1 MSYFPDGL
9 GRTDVLEGISPD
21 TNAEISSNSDASEK
35 TAIPLDESKATTP
48 GSEFDEKKE
57 EKEKEEKEKEEK
69 DGDKQIPDYKSEEVG
84 DDLRPEDA
92 AIQDLPWQVRRI
104 VSLHDDTTLPTIT
117 FRYFLL
123 VFLFVPPGAFLQQMN
138 MFRTTSAPYSIFFV
152 QIAASYIGDWMGR
165 TMPAWEV
172 KVPFTKW
179 SFNTNPGP
187 FSVKEHVLVVIAAA
201 SGATYNLAWAP
212 LSLSELY
219 FKDEIHPAI
228 WISFMLAIVWTGYS
242 YAAIARQFLVY
253 DPQQPWFD
261 ALCQTALFETQTR
274 QREFPSPVSRRQMK
288 VFFFSLLAV
297 AVWQFL
303 PEYVFPMLSSLAFL
317 CWVAP
322 NNAAA
327 NFVGGGLG
335 GMGFLN
341 LSLNWA
347 NVGNLSA
354 MGSLFLTPWYT
365 QVIVFSAFVVNCWF
379 LLPLA
384 KWGGLGVWEHGLM
397 SNRLFMENGTKYPV
411 LELIT
416 PQVTLNE
423 TAYAEYGPLY
433 VGAQLLWGT
442 FFDYAS
448 YTSVLVWMGLF
459 GYPHLKATILKFFE
473 RQRQFKDGKKLS
485 VNEQYND
492 QLNVLMRSYEE
503 VPLSWFIIL
512 FLVSFVIVVSI
523 VGTGYL
529 YIPLWTYF
537 IALATGAVVVIP
549 LGWLYSLSNFQL
561 PIGTTNELLYGLMV
575 NAIPGYKNPVG
586 ASVYGAVAG
595 NAWYRAQ
602 YLLQDQKLGHYMHVP
617 PRTVFF
623 SQIFGSFVGVP
634 INYAVIRW
642 VLDKKGDY
650 LLAETRDPTNQWTG
664 QTLTLQL
671 TIATQYVLIGPKR
684 LFTETIYRPLPY
696 GFLVGAFVPFILY
709 LLHRRFPRAKFN
721 LWNCTIF
728 FCTMSTFWGNIST
741 GYLSGIIGGF
751 VVMYWAYRHHYELW
765 ARYNYIL
772 AAAFDSGYNLNA
784 LVVFLCFSA
793 GKRILMPNW
802 WGNNAESVE
811 RCFALDS

>member
-1 MSYFPDGL
+1 MDIY
-9 GRTDVLEGISPD
+9 
-21 TNAEISSNSDASEK
+21 SNSNASEK
-35 TAIPLDESKATTP
+35 NAVSLDEPIATTLGP
-48 GSEFDEKKE
+48 EFDEKEAK
-57 EKEKEEKEKEEK
+57 K
-69 DGDKQIPDYKSEEVG
+69 DDDKPMPDYKSEEIG
-84 DDLRPEDA
+84 EDLGPDDA
-92 AIQDLPWQVRRI
+92 AIQNLPWHVRRI

-123 VFLFVPPGAFLQQMN
+123 VLLFVPPGAFLQQMN

-152 QIAASYIGDWMGR
+152 QIAASYVGDWMGK

-172 KVPFTKW
+172 KVPFTRWK
-179 SFNTNPGP
+179 FNTNPGP

-201 SGATYNLAWAP
+201 SGATYNLAWGP

-219 FKDEIHPAI
+219 FKDKIHPAI
-228 WISFMLAIVWTGYS
+228 WIAFMLAIVWTGYS

-253 DPQQPWFD
+253 DPTQPWFD

-288 VFFFSLLAV
+288 VFFCSLLAV
-297 AVWQFL
+297 AVWQIL
-303 PEYVFPMLSSLAFL
+303 PEYAFPMLSSLAVL
-317 CWVAP
+317 CWIAP

-327 NFVGGGLG
+327 NFVSGGLG

-341 LSLNWA
+341 LSLNWS
-347 NVGNLSA
+347 NVGNLGA

-365 QVIVFSAFVVNCWF
+365 QVVVFSAFVVNCWF

-384 KWGGLGVWEHGLM
+384 KWGRLGIWDHGLM
-397 SNRLFMENGTKYPV
+397 SNRLFMGKCPTEKRPLELTELENGTKYPV

-423 TAYAEYGPLY
+423 TAYAQYGPLY
-433 VGAQLLWGT
+433 VGAQQLWGT

-459 GYPHLKATILKFFE
+459 GYPHLKTTFGKYLE
-473 RQRQFKDGKKLS
+473 RRRHFKNGKRLT
-485 VNEQYND
+485 VNEQYSD

-503 VPLSWFIIL
+503 VPPSWFLFL
-512 FLVSFVIVVSI
+512 FLVSFVIIVSI

-586 ASVYGAVAG
+586 ATVYGAIAG

-602 YLLQDQKLGHYMHVP
+602 NLLQDQKLGHYMHVP
-617 PRTVFF
+617 PRAVFF

-650 LLAETRDPTNQWTG
+650 LVAEKKDPTNQWTG

-671 TIATQYVLIGPKR
+671 TVATQYVLIGPKR
-684 LFTETIYRPLPY
+684 LFATPIYRPLAY
-696 GFLVGAFVPFILY
+696 GFLLGALVPLFLY

-728 FCTMSTFWGNIST
+728 FCTLATFWGNIST
-741 GYLSGIIGGF
+741 GWLSGIIGGF
-751 VVMYWAYRHHYELW
+751 VVMCWAYRHHYELW

-784 LVVFLCFSA
+784 LVVFLCFSV
-793 GKRILMPNW
+793 GKRVLMPHW
-802 WGNNAESVE
+802 WGNDARSVE
-811 RCFALDS
+811 RCFALDG